1 MLRKHRALASMLVV
15 STGLVFGGGALA
27 KPAGAALPAAPPMAP
42 AEIDALVA
50 KAMKSFNVP
59 GVSVGIVKDGK
70 LVFAKGYGVRQ
81 LGAADKVDPATLF
94 AIGSNS
100 KAFTTAAL
108 AILVDEKKIKWDD
121 KVIDY
126 LPEFRMYD
134 PYVTREFT
142 IRDLLTHRS
151 GLPSYAGDLMFV
163 PSSDFTRDEIIR
175 SLRNLKPSSSFRT
188 KYNYDN
194 LLYVVAGQIIP
205 AVTGKSWEDFVET
218 RILNPLA
225 MEPCAVNQARV
236 KSRANLAS
244 PHVPV
249 TGVMQVAKADN
260 LELVGPAG
268 SIQCNVPGMAKWVN
282 TLLAEGVGPDGKRL
296 LSKAQAL
303 ELTTP
308 QTLLPPAR
316 EGLSAEAGMKF
327 QSYALGWG
335 VADIHGRT
343 LVYHDGEV
351 TGMSSVVAML
361 PEEKF
366 GVIILTNQQQEAAK
380 LALMLQIV
388 DAQLGRSDH
397 DWVKLLKSAVDEEQE
412 EVSARETEVEAVLKR
427 GDVKPTLPLQTYAG
441 TYRDPWRGDATVRA
455 EGDHLV
461 LKFSRT
467 EDLEGRL
474 SPYSGDI
481 FVVRWKDRALNAD
494 AFVRFTQSYDRK
506 VEGMT
511 MQAISPTTD
520 PSFDFK
526 DLGFK
531 KVD

>member
-1 MLRKHRALASMLVV
+1 MLRKHWASASMLAM
-15 STGLVFGGGALA
+15 STVLMFV
-27 KPAGAALPAAPPMAP
+27 GAASAGEGRSASPPMTP
-42 AEIDALVA
+42 AKIDALVA
-50 KAMKSFNVP
+50 RAMKSFDVP

-81 LGAADKVDPATLF
+81 LGGGDKVDPDTIF
-94 AIGSNS
+94 GIGSNS
-100 KAFTTAAL
+100 KAFTAAAL

-121 KVIDY
+121 KVIDH
-126 LPEFRMYD
+126 LPDFRMYD

-205 AVTGKSWEDFVET
+205 AVTGQSWEDFVQA
-218 RILNPLA
+218 RILAPLA
-225 MEPCAVNQARV
+225 MEPCAVNLRRV
-236 KSRANLAS
+236 KSTANLAS

-249 TGVMQVAKADN
+249 AGVMQAVKADN

-268 SIQCNVPGMAKWVN
+268 SMQCNLPGMAKWVS
-282 TLLAEGVGPDGKRL
+282 TLLAEGVAPDGKRL
-296 LSKAQAL
+296 LSKAQTL
-303 ELTTP
+303 ELSTP

-316 EGLSAEAGMKF
+316 EGLSAEAGLKF

-335 VADIHGRT
+335 VADVAGRT
-343 LVYHDGEV
+343 LVYHDGEI
-351 TGMSSVVAML
+351 TGMSSVVSML

-366 GVIILTNQQQEAAK
+366 GVIVLTNQQHEAAK

-397 DWVKLLKSAVDEEQE
+397 DWVKVFKEAVDEEREQ
-412 EVSARETEVEAVLKR
+412 VSAKETEVEAVLKR

-441 TYRDPWRGDATVRA
+441 VYRDPWRGDAGVRV

-467 EDLEGRL
+467 EALEGRL
-474 SPYSGDI
+474 LPYSGDI
-481 FVVRWKDRALNAD
+481 FVVRWKDRALDAD
-494 AFVRFTQSYDRK
+494 AFVRFTQSYDRR

-511 MQAISPTTD
+511 MQAISPSTD
-520 PSFDFK
+520 TSFDFK
-526 DLGFK
+526 DLSFK